1 MGRMADVVE
10 DERAADAHARQHILQ
25 VLRRAPLRMVAVDR
39 DEVEAQLSTGCEE
52 LRQYSV
58 AVAGDELED
67 SGVPRL
73 RREPL
78 HVLRPGVV
86 DARVALVPEVDSD
99 HVTRWGPADHDRET
113 AAAAHA
119 DLEVR
124 RGLEQLGCR
133 AEHGDDVGV
142 PPLRRARL
150 SGLDELC
157 DVFHVGVRVATPR
170 FVRERRDVTRLER
183 PRRDRLGAENG
194 ASVEVAR
201 PGPLRSGRPPARE
214 WLAAASQCVATV
226 AAWSRSRKPSVSWT
240 GVSATEET
248 AQREVS
254 PPAET
259 VNGAA
264 SAVSGQIT
272 RIVARQQAS
281 WAAYVREMIRF
292 RDLFYF
298 LVLRDIRVRYSQT
311 VLGFG
316 WSVLQPL
323 LQMVVFS
330 VFFGALAGISSGGV
344 PYPVF
349 SIAAVV
355 PWTYFNNAVTASS
368 TSLITNA
375 AVVNKVYFPRLFIP
389 LSPVAAGFVDHAIAL
404 VLLFCVMGVYGIA
417 PAFPALLLLPVLIV
431 LLALVAAGVSIW
443 LAALGGQ
450 YRDVRYVTPFVLQL
464 MLFVT
469 PVIYVVSSVP
479 SSVRPFYAL
488 NPLVG
493 IVSGFRAV
501 LLGEPAIPWE
511 SLGTSLLVSI
521 ALLAAGLWYFRRI
534 ERAFADIA

>member
-1 MGRMADVVE
+1 
-10 DERAADAHARQHILQ
+10 
-25 VLRRAPLRMVAVDR
+25 
-39 DEVEAQLSTGCEE
+39 
-52 LRQYSV
+52 
-58 AVAGDELED
+58 
-67 SGVPRL
+67 
-73 RREPL
+73 
-78 HVLRPGVV
+78 
-86 DARVALVPEVDSD
+86 
-99 HVTRWGPADHDRET
+99 
-113 AAAAHA
+113 
-119 DLEVR
+119 
-124 RGLEQLGCR
+124 
-133 AEHGDDVGV
+133 
-142 PPLRRARL
+142 
-150 SGLDELC
+150 
-157 DVFHVGVRVATPR
+157 
-170 FVRERRDVTRLER
+170 
-183 PRRDRLGAENG
+183 
-194 ASVEVAR
+194 
-201 PGPLRSGRPPARE
+201 
-214 WLAAASQCVATV
+214 
-226 AAWSRSRKPSVSWT
+226 
-240 GVSATEET
+240 VSATEET